1 MMQQGKVIVRRRLLM
16 DLDRLREL
24 GHHWGKGLLVVE
36 PLGKQMHTHTRHLGC
51 DPDDFCA
58 RGHRPITVSA
68 TRAALR
74 TIEPPGGSPPIDMAQ
89 VHRNRQLPLG
99 DLIEQHPARALWLLL
114 EQAPQQSLL
123 NFTELSS
130 RTKRWTRNLSEVI
143 LLQGEW
149 HGFILLEQDFRMKSV
164 HSLLQVNAHFYPQQ
178 NQLIRNKISKP
189 CRKRVDAVCR
199 KLHTAPSLQRILSD
213 SSTPSQSCPSRTGAS
228 DTDAYGDNLL
238 ISSAL
243 AQQQHRPPWRA
254 IVVFSP
260 MRGHQWAPQAKEAEA
275 MGNRVRRGGK
285 RAASVRARALV
296 GIIAVLAVA
305 VPAAMATDP
314 RDTRDTLERYARD
327 TWASFVAMTD
337 AVTGLPADSLHL
349 DGTRSVQTSITNIG
363 AYLWSTLVA
372 EALGFVSHDEAVARL
387 DRTLCTL
394 ETMDR

>member
-189 CRKRVDAVCR
+189 CRKRAGVSRPAIFYPPR
-199 KLHTAPSLQRILSD
+199 RSQR
-213 SSTPSQSCPSRTGAS
+213 
-228 DTDAYGDNLL
+228 
-238 ISSAL
+238 L
-243 AQQQHRPPWRA
+243 ARR
-254 IVVFSP
+254 S
-260 MRGHQWAPQAKEAEA
+260 
-275 MGNRVRRGGK
+275 RGG
-285 RAASVRARALV
+285 R
-296 GIIAVLAVA
+296 
-305 VPAAMATDP
+305 
-314 RDTRDTLERYARD
+314 
-327 TWASFVAMTD
+327 
-337 AVTGLPADSLHL
+337 LHFSQHIYP
-349 DGTRSVQTSITNIG
+349 GG
-363 AYLWSTLVA
+363 A
-372 EALGFVSHDEAVARL
+372 
-387 DRTLCTL
+387 
-394 ETMDR
+394 